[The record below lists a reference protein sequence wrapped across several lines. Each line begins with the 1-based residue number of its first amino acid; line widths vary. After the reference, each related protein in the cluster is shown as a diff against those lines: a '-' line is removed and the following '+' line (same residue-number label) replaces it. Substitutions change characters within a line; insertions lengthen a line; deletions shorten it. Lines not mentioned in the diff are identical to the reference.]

1 LVYEHYLQPT
11 FYFQKGDKLHQT
23 QGHLE
28 ILDRG
33 FGFLRK
39 IENNLQATS
48 EDTFVPAPLIKKLN
62 LSEGVY
68 IEGLGVPGDGKNSN
82 LKLNNVKTINRISLE
97 AYGKIHA
104 LHDQTSINPS
114 ERFYLST
121 GPKDHMGQALDMIVP
136 IGKGQ
141 RGLII
146 SPPKAGKTTILR
158 HMANAIIANHADTDV
173 FILLVDERP
182 EEVTDFKRGLNAG
195 YVLHSSA
202 DQSVAQHL
210 RITRLTMNT
219 AIRCT
224 EMGRDVVVFIDS
236 LTRMARA
243 FNTETQSYGRTMTG
257 GLGANA
263 LEIPRRIFGAA
274 RNLENGGSLTILATI
289 LVDTG
294 SRMDDIIF
302 QEFKGTG
309 NMDLALSRECAEQ
322 RLWPAININDS
333 GTRKEHLLLT
343 PEEFKEVSDIR
354 RALAPKNPVNAM
366 AAFLQYLV
374 NK

>member
-1 LVYEHYLQPT
+1 LNQI
-11 FYFQKGDKLHQT
+11 

-28 ILDRG
+28 ILERG
-33 FGFLRK
+33 YGFLRDIQK
-39 IENNLQATS
+39 NFQATS
-48 EDTFVPAPLIKKLN
+48 DDTFVPAGLIKQFN
-62 LSEGVY
+62 LSEGLL
-68 IEGLGVPGDGKNSN
+68 INGRGVRGDGKNNN
-82 LKLNNVKTINRISLE
+82 LKLETIDTINGVSLE
-97 AYGKIHA
+97 AYSRVAG
-104 LHDQTSINPS
+104 LHELVSINPT
-114 ERFYLST
+114 ERFHLT
-121 GPKDHMGQALDMIVP
+121 MGPKDHMGQALDLIVP

-146 SPPKAGKTTILR
+146 SPPKAGKTSILR
-158 HMANAIIANHADTDV
+158 HMANAILANHPDTDV
-173 FILLVDERP
+173 FVLLVDERP
-182 EEVTDFKRGLNAG
+182 EEVTDFRRGMSAG

-202 DQSVAQHL
+202 DQSLAQHL
-210 RITRLTMNT
+210 RMTRLAMNT

-236 LTRMARA
+236 LTRMSRA
-243 FNTETQSYGRTMTG
+243 FNTETQSHGRTMTG

-274 RNLENGGSLTILATI
+274 RNLENGGSLTIIATI

-309 NMDLALSRECAEQ
+309 NMDLVLSRECAEQ

-333 GTRKEHLLLT
+333 GTRKEHLLLSK
-343 PEEFKEVSDIR
+343 EEFNRVTEIR
-354 RALAPKNPVNAM
+354 RALARKNVTDAM
-366 AAFLQYLV
+366 AALLQHLV
-374 NK
+374 ER

>member
-1 LVYEHYLQPT
+1 LKQNYR
-11 FYFQKGDKLHQT
+11 KGDKLNPVK
-23 QGHLE
+23 GHLE

-33 FGFLRK
+33 FGFLRN
-39 IENNLQATS
+39 IENNFHPTS
-48 EDTFVPAPLIKKLN
+48 QDTFVPAPLIKQLN
-62 LSEGVY
+62 LNEGAY
-68 IEGLGVPGDGKNSN
+68 IEGQGTRGDGKNNN
-82 LKLNNVKTINRISLE
+82 LKLTKVTTVNHVSLE
-97 AYGKIHA
+97 TDAERTA
-104 LHDQTSINPS
+104 LHDYISVNPS
-114 ERFYLST
+114 EKFHLSM
-121 GPKDHMGQALDMIVP
+121 GPKDHMGRVLDMIVP

-158 HMANAIIANHADTDV
+158 HMANAIIANHPDTDV
-173 FILLVDERP
+173 FVLLVDERP
-182 EEVTDFKRGLNAG
+182 EEVTDFKRGLTAG
-195 YVLHSSA
+195 FVLHSSA
-202 DQSVAQHL
+202 DQGVAQHM
-210 RITRLTMNT
+210 RMTRLAMNT

-224 EMGRDVVVFIDS
+224 EMGRDAVVFIDS
-236 LTRMARA
+236 LTRMSRA
-243 FNTETQSYGRTMTG
+243 FNTETQSHGRTMTG

-274 RNLENGGSLTILATI
+274 RNLENGGSLTIIATI

-309 NMDLALSRECAEQ
+309 NMDLVLSRECAER

-343 PEEFKEVSDIR
+343 KKELKEATDIR
-354 RALAPKNPVNAM
+354 RALTKKNVTDAM
-366 AAFLQYLV
+366 ATLLQHLISR
-374 NK
+374 

>member
-1 LVYEHYLQPT
+1 MSQV
-11 FYFQKGDKLHQT
+11 

-33 FGFLRK
+33 FGFLRN
-39 IENNLQATS
+39 IANNFQATPQ
-48 EDTFVPAPLIKKLN
+48 DTYVPAPLIKRLN
-62 LSEGVY
+62 LNEGVY
-68 IEGLGVPGDGKNSN
+68 IEGRGVPGGGKVNN
-82 LKLNNVKTINRISLE
+82 LKLDAIDTVNHVPLETYRKT
-97 AYGKIHA
+97 AA
-104 LHDQTSINPS
+104 LHDHTSINPS

-121 GPKDHMGQALDMIVP
+121 GPKDHMGQALDLITP

-158 HMANAIIANHADTDV
+158 HMANAISTNHPDTEV
-173 FILLVDERP
+173 FVLLVDERP
-182 EEVTDFKRGLNAG
+182 EEVTDFKRGLKAG
-195 YVLHSSA
+195 HVLHSSA

-210 RITRLTMNT
+210 RITRLTMST
-219 AIRCT
+219 AISRT
-224 EMGRDVVVFIDS
+224 EMGCDVVVFIDS

-243 FNTETQSYGRTMTG
+243 FNTETRSFGRTMTG

-274 RNLENGGSLTILATI
+274 RNLEKGGSLTIVATI

-294 SRMDDIIF
+294 SRMDDIIY

-309 NMDLALSRECAEQ
+309 NMDLVLSRECAEH
-322 RLWPAININDS
+322 RLFPAININDS
-333 GTRKEHLLLT
+333 GTRKEEILLT
-343 PEEFKEVSDIR
+343 PEQFKQVSEIR
-354 RALAPKNPVNAM
+354 RALADKSVLDAM
-366 AAFLQYLV
+366 AALLQHLV
-374 NK
+374 GR